1 MSKCIKHFV
10 LRNFNHS
17 FCISIGFC
25 SVKHWTDLIKKS
37 CFSLTDDIHN
47 LSFFDDTFF
56 GYNFDFEENYFKLKK
71 EFRHMSLFSICLH
84 FLRCTRSCDKKS
96 NYCRVCSRVRENFFL
111 ECNAFSNLCVCSVG
125 SYLDCSSSDRLD
137 LDVFLLNADDFLG
150 GYTKYNGKCCY
161 FQNFEFARDL
171 FAAFCSVLIRMFLN
185 YTVDCFSDLLCR
197 VTLSDEQKIIQK
209 ILNHAYFF

>member
-1 MSKCIKHFV
+1 MKKIDPDNELSWISIKILNLGLSSNIFRCILEELQMKFLMYLGTENLITLCYVSKCIKHLV
-10 LRNFNHS
+10 LRNFNQF

-84 FLRCTRSCDKKS
+84 FLR
-96 NYCRVCSRVRENFFL
+96 
-111 ECNAFSNLCVCSVG
+111 
-125 SYLDCSSSDRLD
+125 
-137 LDVFLLNADDFLG
+137 
-150 GYTKYNGKCCY
+150 
-161 FQNFEFARDL
+161 
-171 FAAFCSVLIRMFLN
+171 
-185 YTVDCFSDLLCR
+185 
-197 VTLSDEQKIIQK
+197 
-209 ILNHAYFF
+209 